1 MRILLAEDA
10 ALLRDGLVALLE
22 RAGHDVVAAVATAT
36 ELAAEAAARIPAGAV
51 DLVVTDVRMPPDH
64 GDDGLRAALLIRQE
78 HPTMPIIVLSQY
90 VEQRYASALL
100 GIARDSASTR
110 TTTAVSVATAGLGYL
125 LKDRVSKVHD
135 FLEALEVVHGGGV
148 VVDPLVVNA
157 LMSRETSALEMLSSR
172 ELEVLELVSRGET
185 NEQISER
192 LHLSRGAVVKHVSAV
207 FDRLGISELDGNRR
221 VLAVIAFLRDQPPE
235 R

>member
-110 TTTAVSVATAGLGYL
+110 TTTAVSAATAGLGYL

>member
-51 DLVVTDVRMPPDH
+51 DLVVTDVRMPPGH

>member
-100 GIARDSASTR
+100 GIARDSAPTR